1 MNKGKIV
8 RWAAIILIACALVG
22 IMVLNAVKPVD
33 HSDSVWDGSATLG
46 KMDAKNYYIYY
57 TDLGCPYCN
66 MYSHWLLEN
75 EDEFK
80 RDYIDGKN
88 ILYEVRVTDFLYEFG
103 EHKPDMS
110 RWSAEGFYCAADEG
124 KSWDYYKTAIS
135 ALWDDYLSKGIG
147 TSKTAPMITGM
158 TADYWKKIGHKIG
171 LSDQFDSCFDE
182 HKMVDKVLANTAKA
196 AGKVQGGLPYFK
208 FGKFTTS
215 GLDPDGGWSY
225 VKKLLDAGL

>member
-1 MNKGKIV
+1 MNKGKII
-8 RWAAIILIACALVG
+8 RWCAIVLIAGALIG
-22 IMVLNAVKPVD
+22 LMIMNAVKPVD
-33 HSDSVWDGSATLG
+33 HSDVVWAESATIG

-66 MYSHWLLEN
+66 MFSHLILEN
-75 EDEFK
+75 EDAFK
-80 RDYIDGKN
+80 REYIEGKN
-88 ILYEVRVTDFLYEFG
+88 ILYEVRTTDFLYEYG

-124 KSWDYYKTAIS
+124 KAWDYYKTAIA

-171 LSDQFDSCFDE
+171 LGNQFDSCFDE
-182 HKMVDKVLANTAKA
+182 HKMVDKILANTAKA
-196 AGKVQGGLPYFK
+196 AQKVQGGLPYYK
-208 FGKFTTS
+208 FNKFTT
-215 GLDPDGGWSY
+215 GGFDPSWDWDG